1 MARKTED
8 RADPLTHLLSRQAFE
23 ADWRTAVAEAG
34 RAEGSVSVGVV
45 DVDLLGKINA
55 EQGREAADALLISLG
70 QRLAAAFPAPARL
83 YRCGG
88 DAFAVIWEG
97 VEKEEAF
104 LRLENFRRSDVA
116 PDGVIGISAGLAAF
130 PDDGQEA
137 GPVLQKA
144 CEALYRAKAT
154 GRNKSCLPREEK
166 MTPKTS
172 YYTQGQLMGLRRL
185 AEREGI
191 SDAELLREA
200 LNDLLL
206 KHFA

>member
-1 MARKTED
+1 MAKKID
-8 RADPLTHLLSRQAFE
+8 SLADPLTQLPARQAFE
-23 ADWRTAVAEAG
+23 ADWRLAVVGAG
-34 RAEGSVSVGVV
+34 RAEMSVSVGMV
-45 DVDLLGKINA
+45 DVDLFGKINA
-55 EQGREAADALLISLG
+55 EQGREAADALLVSLG
-70 QRLAAAFPAPARL
+70 QRLVAAFPAPARL

-104 LRLENFRRSDVA
+104 LRLENFRRADPSPEA
-116 PDGVIGISAGLAAF
+116 GVRISAGLAAF

-137 GPVLQKA
+137 GQVLQKA

-200 LNDLLL
+200 LNELLL